1 MIRSNIDINIGCIF
15 RISTLSHLGNVVALG
30 DRHLL
35 TVHLGDL
42 LAGLGGVGLAAG
54 RRLYLSLCYHWLRV
68 RGVVIVRLRGMVMV
82 IVRLRGIGL
91 DMELHMGII
100 VEVVK
105 VVVSL
110 VLV

>member
-1 MIRSNIDINIGCIF
+1 MIRV
-15 RISTLSHLGNVVALG
+15 ISTLSHLGNVVALG

-54 RRLYLSLCYHWLRV
+54 RRLYLSLGYHWLRV
-68 RGVVIVRLRGMVMV
+68 RGVV

>member
-1 MIRSNIDINIGCIF
+1 MTRVIL
-15 RISTLSHLGNVVALG
+15 TLSHLGNVVALG

-42 LAGLGGVGLAAG
+42 LTGLGGVGLAAG
-54 RRLYLSLCYHWLRV
+54 RRLYLSLCNHWLRV
-68 RGVVIVRLRGMVMV
+68 RGVV

>member
-1 MIRSNIDINIGCIF
+1 M
-15 RISTLSHLGNVVALG
+15 
-30 DRHLL
+30 
-35 TVHLGDL
+35 
-42 LAGLGGVGLAAG
+42 
-54 RRLYLSLCYHWLRV
+54 
-68 RGVVIVRLRGMVMV
+68 RLRGMVMV

>member
-1 MIRSNIDINIGCIF
+1 MIRV
-15 RISTLSHLGNVVALG
+15 ISTLSHLGNVVALG

-35 TVHLGDL
+35 TVHLGNL

-68 RGVVIVRLRGMVMV
+68 RGVVIVRLRG
-82 IVRLRGIGL
+82 IGL